1 MSKTTRRDKRRR
13 RRPSSLLQILN
24 GVLAL
29 AILAIALVVA
39 VVLYGVSRFY
49 AEGPLAEDAVFL
61 VERGSGLTG
70 TANALVDAGVI
81 DNSWIF
87 RFGGVA
93 LKKQD
98 QIKAGEFRIAA
109 RSSMADVLR
118 EITEGRPILHQVTI
132 PEGFTSWQVVE
143 RLRAADD
150 LAGDIDSVPAEGSLL
165 PNTYSYQRGD
175 DRQSILDAMAAG
187 FQSAL
192 AEVWEGRD
200 PDLPISTA
208 QELVILAS
216 IVEKETGV
224 AAERPQVASVLVNR
238 LERGMRLQSDP
249 TTIYGITGGEGALGR
264 GLRQSEI
271 VGETPY
277 NTYVIAGLPPGPIAN
292 PGIASL
298 RAAANPAATD
308 HLYFVA
314 DGSGGHA
321 FAETYAEHR
330 RNVAQWRRIEA
341 ERAEAAEA
349 AALVARD
356 ELEAAEAANI
366 GEDTDLDGAH
376 AAGADT
382 AGSGAGDEGAAA
394 DAAEQEQ

>member
-1 MSKTTRRDKRRR
+1 MSKTRRRDKKRRR
-13 RRPSSLLQILN
+13 QRPGSLIQLLN

-29 AILAIALVVA
+29 AILGMALVVA
-39 VVLYGVSRFY
+39 GVLYGVSRFY
-49 AEGPLAEDAVFL
+49 AEGPLAEDTVFV
-61 VERGSGLTG
+61 VERGSGLAG
-70 TANALVDAGVI
+70 TANALADAGII
-81 DNSWIF
+81 DNPWIF

-93 LKKQD
+93 LREQER
-98 QIKAGEFRIAA
+98 IKAGEFRIAA
-109 RSSMADVLR
+109 RSSMSEVLH

-150 LAGDIDSVPAEGSLL
+150 LGGEIAAVPAEGTLL

-175 DRQSILDAMAAG
+175 DRQAVLDAMAAE

-200 PDLPISTA
+200 PALPISSP

-224 AAERPQVASVLVNR
+224 PDERPRVAAVLVNR
-238 LERGMRLQSDP
+238 LNKGMRLQSDP
-249 TTIYGITGGEGALGR
+249 TTIYGITGGEGVLGR

-271 VGETPY
+271 RAETPY
-277 NTYVIAGLPPGPIAN
+277 NTYVISGLPPGPIAN
-292 PGIASL
+292 PGIESL

-308 HLYFVA
+308 DLYFVA

-330 RNVAQWRRIEA
+330 RNVAEWRRIEA
-341 ERAEAAEA
+341 ERAEAAES
-349 AALVARD
+349 AALDARD
-356 ELEAAEAANI
+356 ELEAAEAASMGEPI
-366 GEDTDLDGAH
+366 GPAGAEADQVD
-376 AAGADT
+376 AAGSD
-382 AGSGAGDEGAAA
+382 AAA
-394 DAAEQEQ
+394 DEAQGQQ